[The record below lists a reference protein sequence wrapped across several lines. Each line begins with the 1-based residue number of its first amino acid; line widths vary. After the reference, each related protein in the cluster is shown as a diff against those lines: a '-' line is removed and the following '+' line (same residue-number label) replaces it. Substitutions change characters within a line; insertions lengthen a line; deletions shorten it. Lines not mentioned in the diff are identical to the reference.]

1 MNRSQLKID
10 IVSDVVCPWCAIGY
24 KKLSKAMEDLN
35 EEILFEVNWKPYE
48 LHPEIPTE
56 GFNKEE
62 YYKIKFGNSNGSK
75 DRFNHITEEG
85 KKPLLGYIA
94 SIKNMMINRLPKVG
108 ETILTE
114 IIVTNHINNIIVVQG
129 ESKVDNIVVSN
140 CELKV
145 FIEE

>member
-1 MNRSQLKID
+1 MDIKTLIPQREPIIMIDKI
-10 IVSDVVCPWCAIGY
+10 ISHSDEKTSTSLTIKETNIFV
-24 KKLSKAMEDLN
+24 
-35 EEILFEVNWKPYE
+35 EENIFQSSGLIE
-48 LHPEIPTE
+48 
-56 GFNKEE
+56 
-62 YYKIKFGNSNGSK
+62 
-75 DRFNHITEEG
+75 HIAQSSAARMGMQTIEEG

>member
-1 MNRSQLKID
+1 MDIKSLIPQREPIIMID
-10 IVSDVVCPWCAIGY
+10 KIVSHSD
-24 KKLSKAMEDLN
+24 KKTSTSLT
-35 EEILFEVNWKPYE
+35 I
-48 LHPEIPTE
+48 
-56 GFNKEE
+56 KETNIFVE
-62 YYKIKFGNSNGSK
+62 KNIFQSSGLIEHIAQSSAARMGMQTIKK
-75 DRFNHITEEG
+75 G

>member
-1 MNRSQLKID
+1 MDIKSVIPQREPIIMIDKILNH
-10 IVSDVVCPWCAIGY
+10 SDEKTSTSLTITETNIFV
-24 KKLSKAMEDLN
+24 
-35 EEILFEVNWKPYE
+35 EESIFQSSGLIE
-48 LHPEIPTE
+48 
-56 GFNKEE
+56 
-62 YYKIKFGNSNGSK
+62 
-75 DRFNHITEEG
+75 HIAQSSAARMGMQTIEEG

-94 SIKNMMINRLPKVG
+94 SIKNMMINRLLKVG

>member
-1 MNRSQLKID
+1 
-10 IVSDVVCPWCAIGY
+10 
-24 KKLSKAMEDLN
+24 
-35 EEILFEVNWKPYE
+35 
-48 LHPEIPTE
+48 
-56 GFNKEE
+56 
-62 YYKIKFGNSNGSK
+62 
-75 DRFNHITEEG
+75 
-85 KKPLLGYIA
+85 
-94 SIKNMMINRLPKVG
+94 MINRLPQVG

>member
-1 MNRSQLKID
+1 MDIKSAIPQREPIIMIDKI
-10 IVSDVVCPWCAIGY
+10 VNHSDEKTSTSLIIKETNIFV
-24 KKLSKAMEDLN
+24 
-35 EEILFEVNWKPYE
+35 EENIFQSSGLIE
-48 LHPEIPTE
+48 
-56 GFNKEE
+56 
-62 YYKIKFGNSNGSK
+62 
-75 DRFNHITEEG
+75 HIAQSSAVRMGIQTTEEG
-85 KKPLLGYIA
+85 KQPLLGYIA

>member
-1 MNRSQLKID
+1 MDIKSLIPQREPIIMID
-10 IVSDVVCPWCAIGY
+10 KIVSHSD
-24 KKLSKAMEDLN
+24 KKTSTSLTIKETN
-35 EEILFEVNWKPYE
+35 IFV
-48 LHPEIPTE
+48 E
-56 GFNKEE
+56 GNIFQSSGLIE
-62 YYKIKFGNSNGSK
+62 
-75 DRFNHITEEG
+75 HIAQSSAASMGMQISEEG

>member
-1 MNRSQLKID
+1 MDIKSAIPQREPIIMIDKI
-10 IVSDVVCPWCAIGY
+10 VNHSDEKTSTSLTIKETNIFV
-24 KKLSKAMEDLN
+24 
-35 EEILFEVNWKPYE
+35 EENIFQSSGLIE
-48 LHPEIPTE
+48 
-56 GFNKEE
+56 
-62 YYKIKFGNSNGSK
+62 
-75 DRFNHITEEG
+75 HIAQSSAARMGMQTIEEG

-114 IIVTNHINNIIVVQG
+114 IIVTNHINNIIVAQG

>member
-1 MNRSQLKID
+1 MDIKSVIPQREPIIMIDKILNH
-10 IVSDVVCPWCAIGY
+10 SDEKTSTSLTITETNIFV
-24 KKLSKAMEDLN
+24 
-35 EEILFEVNWKPYE
+35 EENIFQSSGLIE
-48 LHPEIPTE
+48 
-56 GFNKEE
+56 
-62 YYKIKFGNSNGSK
+62 
-75 DRFNHITEEG
+75 HIAQSSAARMGMQTIEEG

>member
-1 MNRSQLKID
+1 MDIKSLIPQREPIIMID
-10 IVSDVVCPWCAIGY
+10 KIVSHSDEKTSTSLTI
-24 KKLSKAMEDLN
+24 
-35 EEILFEVNWKPYE
+35 
-48 LHPEIPTE
+48 
-56 GFNKEE
+56 KETNIFVE
-62 YYKIKFGNSNGSK
+62 KSIFQSSGLIE
-75 DRFNHITEEG
+75 HIAQSSAARMGMKTTEEE

-129 ESKVDNIVVSN
+129 ESKVANIVVSN

>member
-1 MNRSQLKID
+1 MDIKSVIPQREPIIMIDKILNH
-10 IVSDVVCPWCAIGY
+10 SDEKTSTSLTIKETNIFV
-24 KKLSKAMEDLN
+24 
-35 EEILFEVNWKPYE
+35 EENIFQSSGLIE
-48 LHPEIPTE
+48 
-56 GFNKEE
+56 
-62 YYKIKFGNSNGSK
+62 
-75 DRFNHITEEG
+75 HIAQSSAARMGMQTTEEENP
-85 KKPLLGYIA
+85 PLLGYIA

>member
-1 MNRSQLKID
+1 MDIKSLIPQREPIIMIDKI
-10 IVSDVVCPWCAIGY
+10 ISH
-24 KKLSKAMEDLN
+24 SN
-35 EEILFEVNWKPYE
+35 EKTSTSLTI
-48 LHPEIPTE
+48 
-56 GFNKEE
+56 KETNIFVE
-62 YYKIKFGNSNGSK
+62 ENIFQSSGLIE
-75 DRFNHITEEG
+75 HIAQSSAARMGMQTAEEG

-94 SIKNMMINRLPKVG
+94 SIKNIMINRLPKVG